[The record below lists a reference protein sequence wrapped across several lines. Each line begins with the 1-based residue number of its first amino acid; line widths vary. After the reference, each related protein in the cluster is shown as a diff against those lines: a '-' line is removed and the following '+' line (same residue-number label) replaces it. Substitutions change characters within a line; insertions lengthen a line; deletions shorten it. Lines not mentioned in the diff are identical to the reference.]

1 MVKRTNKDNVI
12 YNKLIMN
19 RISLFGKISSALGFS
34 LKSWGAFIYYNFFCN
49 KIITDSKLPILLY
62 KNCIFELKKNSK
74 LKISSNVQIGYK
86 ELAKSKTQTRI
97 KIMEGGSIDFRSH
110 FIIYEGAYIY
120 VGNNARLVLGSG
132 FVNEN
137 VRIVCSQ
144 YVEIGDEATIGPD
157 VVIRD
162 TDQHYISGKE
172 NKKPIVIGKHVW
184 IGQGAVIL
192 KGVKIGEGSVIATK
206 SVVTHDI
213 PDHCLVAGN
222 PARVIKENIFWS

>member
-1 MVKRTNKDNVI
+1 
-12 YNKLIMN
+12 MN

-34 LKSWGAFIYYNFFCN
+34 LKSWGTFIYYNFFCN

-144 YVEIGDEATIGPD
+144 YVEIGDEATIGTD

-192 KGVKIGEGSVIATK
+192 KGVKRGEGSVIATK

-222 PARVIKENIFWS
+222 PARVIKENIFGS

>member
-12 YNKLIMN
+12 YNKLIMI
-19 RISLFGKISSALGFS
+19 RSSLFGKIFLILGFS
-34 LKSWGAFIYYNFFCN
+34 FKSWVSFIYYNYFCN
-49 KIITDSKLPILLY
+49 KIITDSNLPILLY

-97 KIMEGGSIDFRSH
+97 KVMEGGTIDFRSH
-110 FIIYEGAYIY
+110 FIVYEGGYIY
-120 VGNNARLVLGSG
+120 VGNNARLILGSG

-137 VRIVCSQ
+137 VQIICRQHIK
-144 YVEIGDEATIGPD
+144 IGDGATIGPD

-162 TDQHYISGKE
+162 SDEHCISGKE
-172 NKKPIVIGKHVW
+172 NKKPIVIGNKVW

-192 KGVKIGEGSVIATK
+192 KGVNIGEGSVIGTK

-213 PDHCLVAGN
+213 PKNCLVAGN